1 MIPRYSL
8 NQVTSIWT
16 DKNRY
21 EIWLQIEILICE
33 KLCIDKK
40 ISKKDFLQIKKKAKI
55 DVEDIQKLDKKT
67 HHEIIA
73 FLNSISK
80 KIGKSSR
87 YIHQGITSSD
97 IIDTAFSIQLKK
109 STEIIITD
117 IKKLL
122 KVLKTKAYKYKKTI
136 CLGRT
141 HGIHAE
147 PTTFGL
153 KIAGFYAEMERNL
166 KRLKNA
172 KDGISI
178 CAISGAV
185 GTYATIH
192 PSVENFVAKKMGL
205 KSETVSTQIIPR
217 DRHANLF
224 SIFGIVA
231 SSIERIA
238 TEIRHL
244 QRTEVREVEEFFSK
258 NQKGSSA
265 MPHKKNPI
273 LSENLTGLSRFIR
286 SSVMPMMENI
296 VLWHERDISHSSVE
310 RILAPDVTIS
320 LNFALNRLTN
330 LISNLKIFPEN
341 MKKNLDLLNGLVFS
355 QALLLLMIDKKG
367 MERQKAYNIVQK
379 NAMDVWNSKKNFLET
394 IKKDRNVRGILND
407 SELSKLFNTNNYLKK
422 IDYIFSKIF
431 AFPS

>member
-109 STEIIITD
+109 STEIIIKD

-224 SIFGIVA
+224 SIFGIIA

-265 MPHKKNPI
+265 MPHKRNPI

-286 SSVMPMMENI
+286 SAVMPMMENI

-394 IKKDRNVRGILND
+394 IKKDRDIRGILND

-431 AFPS
+431 GK

>member
-1 MIPRYSL
+1 MIPRYS
-8 NQVTSIWT
+8 QGQISKIWT

-21 EIWLQIEILICE
+21 EIWFQIEVLVCE
-33 KLCIDKK
+33 KLYIDKK
-40 ISKKDFLQIKKKAKI
+40 ISKKDFLQIKKKGKV
-55 DVEDIQKLDKKT
+55 DVEDIQKLDRKT
-67 HHEIIA
+67 HHEVIA

-80 KIGKSSR
+80 KIGKSAR
-87 YIHQGITSSD
+87 HIHQGITSSD
-97 IIDTAFSIQLKK
+97 IIDTAFSIQLKQ
-109 STEIIITD
+109 SSEILIKDITQ
-117 IKKLL
+117 LL
-122 KVLKTKAYKYKKTI
+122 KALKTKAYKYKKTI

-166 KRLKNA
+166 ERLKKT
-172 KDGISI
+172 KDDISI

-185 GTYATIH
+185 GTYATID
-192 PSVENFVAKKMGL
+192 PSVENFVAKKMFL
-205 KSETVSTQIIPR
+205 KPETVSTQIIPR

-224 SIFGIVA
+224 SIFGIIA

-265 MPHKKNPI
+265 MPHKRNPI

-286 SSVMPMMENI
+286 SAVVPMMENI

-330 LISNLKIFPEN
+330 LISNLKIYPEN
-341 MKKNLDLLNGLVFS
+341 MKKNLDLLKGLIFS
-355 QALLLLMIDKKG
+355 QALLLVMIDKKG

-379 NAMDVWNSKKNFLET
+379 NAMNVWKSKKSFLET
-394 IKKDRNVRGILND
+394 IKEDKDIRGILSD
-407 SELSKLFNTNNYLKK
+407 SELSKLFNANNYLKK

-431 AFPS
+431 GK

>member
-109 STEIIITD
+109 ATEIIITD

-178 CAISGAV
+178 CAISGVV

-258 NQKGSSA
+258 DQKGSSA
-265 MPHKKNPI
+265 MPHKRNPI

-286 SSVMPMMENI
+286 ASVMPMMENI

-394 IKKDRNVRGILND
+394 IKKDKNVRGILND

-422 IDYIFSKIF
+422 IDYIFSKTF
-431 AFPS
+431 GK

>member
-1 MIPRYSL
+1 MIPRYS
-8 NQVTSIWT
+8 QGQISKIWT

-21 EIWLQIEILICE
+21 EIWFQIEVLVCE
-33 KLCIDKK
+33 KLYIDKK
-40 ISKKDFLQIKKKAKI
+40 ISKKDFLQIKKKGKV
-55 DVEDIQKLDKKT
+55 DVEDIQKLDRKT

-80 KIGKSSR
+80 KIGKSAR
-87 YIHQGITSSD
+87 HIHQGITSSD
-97 IIDTAFSIQLKK
+97 IIDTAFSIQLKQ
-109 STEIIITD
+109 SSEILIKDITQ
-117 IKKLL
+117 LL
-122 KVLKTKAYKYKKTI
+122 KALKTKAYKYKKTI

-153 KIAGFYAEMERNL
+153 KVAGFYAEMERNL
-166 KRLKNA
+166 ERLKKT
-172 KDGISI
+172 KDDISI

-185 GTYATIH
+185 GTYATID
-192 PSVENFVAKKMGL
+192 PSVENFVAKKMVL
-205 KSETVSTQIIPR
+205 KPETVSTQIIPR

-224 SIFGIVA
+224 SIFGIIA

-265 MPHKKNPI
+265 MPHKRNPI

-286 SSVMPMMENI
+286 SAVMPMMENI

-330 LISNLKIFPEN
+330 LISNLKIYPEN
-341 MKKNLDLLNGLVFS
+341 MKKNLDLLKGLIFS
-355 QALLLLMIDKKG
+355 QALLLVMIDKKG

-379 NAMDVWNSKKNFLET
+379 NAMNVWKSKKSFLET
-394 IKKDRNVRGILND
+394 IKEDKDIRGILSD
-407 SELSKLFNTNNYLKK
+407 SELSKLFNANNYLKK

-431 AFPS
+431 GK

>member
-422 IDYIFSKIF
+422 IDYIFSKTF
-431 AFPS
+431 GKK

>member
-8 NQVTSIWT
+8 NQATSIWT

-394 IKKDRNVRGILND
+394 IKKDRDVRGILND

-431 AFPS
+431 GK

>member
-224 SIFGIVA
+224 SIFGIIA

-431 AFPS
+431 RK

>member
-286 SSVMPMMENI
+286 ASVMPMMENI

-394 IKKDRNVRGILND
+394 IKKDRDVRGILND

-422 IDYIFSKIF
+422 IDYIFSKTF
-431 AFPS
+431 GK

>member
-258 NQKGSSA
+258 DQKGSSA
-265 MPHKKNPI
+265 MPHKRNPI

-422 IDYIFSKIF
+422 IDYIFSKTF
-431 AFPS
+431 GK

>member
-1 MIPRYSL
+1 MIPRYS
-8 NQVTSIWT
+8 QGQISKIWT

-21 EIWLQIEILICE
+21 EIWFQIEVLVCE
-33 KLCIDKK
+33 KLYIDKK
-40 ISKKDFLQIKKKAKI
+40 ISKKDFLQIKKKGKV
-55 DVEDIQKLDKKT
+55 DVEDIQKLDRKT

-80 KIGKSSR
+80 KIGKSAR
-87 YIHQGITSSD
+87 HIHQGITSSD
-97 IIDTAFSIQLKK
+97 IIDTAFSIQLKQ
-109 STEIIITD
+109 SSEILIKDITQ
-117 IKKLL
+117 LL
-122 KVLKTKAYKYKKTI
+122 KALKTKAYKYKKTI

-166 KRLKNA
+166 ERLKKT
-172 KDGISI
+172 KDDISI

-185 GTYATIH
+185 GTYATID
-192 PSVENFVAKKMGL
+192 PSVENFVAKKMVL
-205 KSETVSTQIIPR
+205 KPETVSTQIIPR

-224 SIFGIVA
+224 SIFGIIA

-265 MPHKKNPI
+265 MPHKRNPI

-286 SSVMPMMENI
+286 SAVVPMMENI

-310 RILAPDVTIS
+310 RILAPDVTIC

-330 LISNLKIFPEN
+330 LISNLKIYPEN
-341 MKKNLDLLNGLVFS
+341 MKKNLDLLKGLIFS
-355 QALLLLMIDKKG
+355 QALLLVMIDKKG

-379 NAMDVWNSKKNFLET
+379 NAMNVWKSKKSFLET
-394 IKKDRNVRGILND
+394 IKEDKDIRGILSD
-407 SELSKLFNTNNYLKK
+407 SELSKLFNANNYLKK

-431 AFPS
+431 GK

>member
-258 NQKGSSA
+258 DQKGSSA
-265 MPHKKNPI
+265 MPHKRNPI

-286 SSVMPMMENI
+286 ASVMPMMENI

-394 IKKDRNVRGILND
+394 IKKDRDVRGILND

-422 IDYIFSKIF
+422 IDYIFSKTF
-431 AFPS
+431 GKK

>member
-258 NQKGSSA
+258 DQKGSSA

-394 IKKDRNVRGILND
+394 IKKDRDVRGILND

-422 IDYIFSKIF
+422 IDYIFSKTF
-431 AFPS
+431 GK

>member
-1 MIPRYSL
+1 MIPRYS
-8 NQVTSIWT
+8 QGQISKIWT

-21 EIWLQIEILICE
+21 EIWFQIEVLVCE
-33 KLCIDKK
+33 KLYIDKK
-40 ISKKDFLQIKKKAKI
+40 ISKKDFLQIKKKGKV
-55 DVEDIQKLDKKT
+55 DVEDIQKLDRKT

-80 KIGKSSR
+80 KIGKSAR
-87 YIHQGITSSD
+87 HIHQGITSSD
-97 IIDTAFSIQLKK
+97 IIDTAFSIQLKQ
-109 STEIIITD
+109 SSEILIKDITQ
-117 IKKLL
+117 LL
-122 KVLKTKAYKYKKTI
+122 KALKTKAYKYKKTI

-166 KRLKNA
+166 ERLKKT
-172 KDGISI
+172 KDDISI

-185 GTYATIH
+185 GTYATID
-192 PSVENFVAKKMGL
+192 PSVENFVAKKMVL
-205 KSETVSTQIIPR
+205 KPETMSTQIIPR

-224 SIFGIVA
+224 SIFGIIA

-265 MPHKKNPI
+265 MPHKRNPI

-286 SSVMPMMENI
+286 SAVVPMMENI

-310 RILAPDVTIS
+310 RILAPDVTIC

-330 LISNLKIFPEN
+330 LISNLKIYPEN
-341 MKKNLDLLNGLVFS
+341 MKKNLDLLKGLIFS
-355 QALLLLMIDKKG
+355 QALLLVMIDKKG

-379 NAMDVWNSKKNFLET
+379 NAMNVWKSKKSFLET
-394 IKKDRNVRGILND
+394 IKEDKDIRGILSD
-407 SELSKLFNTNNYLKK
+407 SELSKLFNVNNYLKK

-431 AFPS
+431 GK

>member
-1 MIPRYSL
+1 MIPRYS
-8 NQVTSIWT
+8 QGQISKIWT

-21 EIWLQIEILICE
+21 EIWFQIEVLVCE
-33 KLCIDKK
+33 KLYIDKK
-40 ISKKDFLQIKKKAKI
+40 ISKKDFLQIKKKGKV
-55 DVEDIQKLDKKT
+55 DVEDIQKLDRKT
-67 HHEIIA
+67 HHEVIA

-80 KIGKSSR
+80 KIGKSAR
-87 YIHQGITSSD
+87 HIHQGITSSD
-97 IIDTAFSIQLKK
+97 IIDTAFSIQLKQSSEVLIK
-109 STEIIITD
+109 DITQ
-117 IKKLL
+117 LL
-122 KVLKTKAYKYKKTI
+122 KALKTKAYKYKKTI

-153 KIAGFYAEMERNL
+153 KVAGFYAEMERNL
-166 KRLKNA
+166 ERLKKT
-172 KDGISI
+172 KDDISI

-185 GTYATIH
+185 GTYATID
-192 PSVENFVAKKMGL
+192 PSVENFVAKKMVL
-205 KSETVSTQIIPR
+205 KPETVSTQIIPR

-224 SIFGIVA
+224 SIFGIIA

-265 MPHKKNPI
+265 MPHKRNPI

-286 SSVMPMMENI
+286 SAVVPMMENI

-310 RILAPDVTIS
+310 RILAPDVTIC

-330 LISNLKIFPEN
+330 LISNLKIYPEN
-341 MKKNLDLLNGLVFS
+341 MKKNLDLLKGLIFS
-355 QALLLLMIDKKG
+355 QALLLVMIDKKG

-379 NAMDVWNSKKNFLET
+379 NAMNVWKSKKSFLET
-394 IKKDRNVRGILND
+394 IKEDKDIRGILSD
-407 SELSKLFNTNNYLKK
+407 SELSKLFNVNNYLKK

-431 AFPS
+431 GK

>member
-1 MIPRYSL
+1 MIPRYS
-8 NQVTSIWT
+8 QGQISKIWT

-21 EIWLQIEILICE
+21 EIWFQIEVLVCE
-33 KLCIDKK
+33 KLYIDKK
-40 ISKKDFLQIKKKAKI
+40 ISKKDFLQIKKKGKV
-55 DVEDIQKLDKKT
+55 DVEDIQKLDRKT

-80 KIGKSSR
+80 KIGKSAR
-87 YIHQGITSSD
+87 HIHQGITSSD
-97 IIDTAFSIQLKK
+97 IIDTAFSIQLKQ
-109 STEIIITD
+109 SSEILIKDITQ
-117 IKKLL
+117 LL
-122 KVLKTKAYKYKKTI
+122 KALKTKAYKYKKTI

-166 KRLKNA
+166 ERLKKT
-172 KDGISI
+172 KDDISI

-185 GTYATIH
+185 GTYATID
-192 PSVENFVAKKMGL
+192 PSVENFVAKKMVL
-205 KSETVSTQIIPR
+205 KPETVSTQIIPR

-224 SIFGIVA
+224 SIFGIIA

-265 MPHKKNPI
+265 MPHKRNPI

-286 SSVMPMMENI
+286 SAVMPMMENI

-310 RILAPDVTIS
+310 RILAPDVTIC

-330 LISNLKIFPEN
+330 LISNLKIYPEN
-341 MKKNLDLLNGLVFS
+341 MKKNLDLLKGLIFS
-355 QALLLLMIDKKG
+355 QALLLVMIDKKG

-379 NAMDVWNSKKNFLET
+379 NAMNVWKSKKSFLET
-394 IKKDRNVRGILND
+394 IKEDKDIRGILSD
-407 SELSKLFNTNNYLKK
+407 SELSKLFNVNNYLKR
-422 IDYIFSKIF
+422 IDYIFSKTF
-431 AFPS
+431 GK

>member
-178 CAISGAV
+178 CAISGVV

-205 KSETVSTQIIPR
+205 KPETVSTQIIPR

-286 SSVMPMMENI
+286 ASVMPMMENI

-422 IDYIFSKIF
+422 IDYIFSKTF
-431 AFPS
+431 GK

>member
-1 MIPRYSL
+1 MIPRYS
-8 NQVTSIWT
+8 QGQISKIWT

-21 EIWLQIEILICE
+21 EIWFQIEVLVCE
-33 KLCIDKK
+33 KLYIDKK
-40 ISKKDFLQIKKKAKI
+40 ISKKDFLQIKKKGKV
-55 DVEDIQKLDKKT
+55 DVEDIQKLDRKT
-67 HHEIIA
+67 HHEVIA

-80 KIGKSSR
+80 KIGKSAR
-87 YIHQGITSSD
+87 HIHQGITSSD
-97 IIDTAFSIQLKK
+97 IIDTAFSIQLKQ
-109 STEIIITD
+109 SSEILIKDITQ
-117 IKKLL
+117 LL
-122 KVLKTKAYKYKKTI
+122 KALKTKAYKYKKTI

-166 KRLKNA
+166 ERLKKT
-172 KDGISI
+172 KDDISI

-185 GTYATIH
+185 GTYATID
-192 PSVENFVAKKMGL
+192 PSVENFVAKKMVL
-205 KSETVSTQIIPR
+205 KPETVSTQIIPR

-224 SIFGIVA
+224 SVFGIIA

-265 MPHKKNPI
+265 MPHKRNPI

-286 SSVMPMMENI
+286 SAVMPMMENI

-330 LISNLKIFPEN
+330 LISNLKIYPEN
-341 MKKNLDLLNGLVFS
+341 MKKNLDLLKGLIFS
-355 QALLLLMIDKKG
+355 QALLLVMIDKKG

-379 NAMDVWNSKKNFLET
+379 NAMNVWKSKKSFLET
-394 IKKDRNVRGILND
+394 IKEDKDIRGILSD
-407 SELSKLFNTNNYLKK
+407 SELSKLFNVNNYLKK

-431 AFPS
+431 GK

>member
-1 MIPRYSL
+1 MIPRYS
-8 NQVTSIWT
+8 QGQISKIWT

-21 EIWLQIEILICE
+21 EIWFQIEVLVCE
-33 KLCIDKK
+33 KLYIDKK
-40 ISKKDFLQIKKKAKI
+40 ISKKDFLQIKKKGKV
-55 DVEDIQKLDKKT
+55 DVEDIQKLDRKT

-80 KIGKSSR
+80 KIGKSAR
-87 YIHQGITSSD
+87 HIHQGITSSD
-97 IIDTAFSIQLKK
+97 IIDTAFSIQLKQ
-109 STEIIITD
+109 SSEILIKDITQ
-117 IKKLL
+117 LL
-122 KVLKTKAYKYKKTI
+122 KALKTKAYKYKKTI

-166 KRLKNA
+166 ERLKKT
-172 KDGISI
+172 KDDISI

-185 GTYATIH
+185 GTYATID
-192 PSVENFVAKKMGL
+192 PSIEIFVAKKMVL
-205 KSETVSTQIIPR
+205 KPETVSTQIIPR

-224 SIFGIVA
+224 SIFGIIA

-265 MPHKKNPI
+265 MPHKRNPI

-286 SSVMPMMENI
+286 SAVMPMMENI

-330 LISNLKIFPEN
+330 LISNLKIYPEN
-341 MKKNLDLLNGLVFS
+341 MKKNLDLLKGLIFS
-355 QALLLLMIDKKG
+355 QALLLVMIDKKG

-379 NAMDVWNSKKNFLET
+379 NAMNVWKSKKSFLET
-394 IKKDRNVRGILND
+394 IKEDKDIRGILSD
-407 SELSKLFNTNNYLKK
+407 SELSKLFNVNNYLKR

-431 AFPS
+431 GK

>member
-1 MIPRYSL
+1 MR
-8 NQVTSIWT
+8 
-16 DKNRY
+16 
-21 EIWLQIEILICE
+21 
-33 KLCIDKK
+33 
-40 ISKKDFLQIKKKAKI
+40 
-55 DVEDIQKLDKKT
+55 KT
-67 HHEIIA
+67 IA

-80 KIGKSSR
+80 KIGKSAR
-87 YIHQGITSSD
+87 HIHQGITSSD
-97 IIDTAFSIQLKK
+97 IIDTAFSIQLKQSSEVLIK
-109 STEIIITD
+109 DITQ
-117 IKKLL
+117 LL
-122 KVLKTKAYKYKKTI
+122 KSLKTKAYKYKKTI

-166 KRLKNA
+166 ERLKKT
-172 KDGISI
+172 KDDISI

-185 GTYATIH
+185 GTYATID
-192 PSVENFVAKKMGL
+192 PSVEIFVAKKLVL
-205 KSETVSTQIIPR
+205 KPETISTQIIPR

-224 SIFGIVA
+224 SIFGIIA

-265 MPHKKNPI
+265 MPHKRNPI

-286 SSVMPMMENI
+286 SAVMPMMENI

-310 RILAPDVTIS
+310 RILAPDVTIC

-330 LISNLKIFPEN
+330 LISNLKIYPEN
-341 MKKNLDLLNGLVFS
+341 MKKNLDLLKGLIFS
-355 QALLLLMIDKKG
+355 QALLLVMIDKKG

-379 NAMDVWNSKKNFLET
+379 NAMNVWKSKKSFLET
-394 IKKDRNVRGILND
+394 IKEDKDIRGILSD
-407 SELSKLFNTNNYLKK
+407 SELSKLFNANNYLKK

-431 AFPS
+431 GK

>member
-258 NQKGSSA
+258 DQKGSSA
-265 MPHKKNPI
+265 MPHKRNPI

-286 SSVMPMMENI
+286 ASVMPMMENI

-394 IKKDRNVRGILND
+394 IKKDRDVRGILND

-422 IDYIFSKIF
+422 IDYIFSKTF
-431 AFPS
+431 GK

>member
-8 NQVTSIWT
+8 NQATSIWT

-286 SSVMPMMENI
+286 ASVMPMMENI

-394 IKKDRNVRGILND
+394 IKKDRNIRGILND

-422 IDYIFSKIF
+422 IDYIFSKTF
-431 AFPS
+431 GK

>member
-224 SIFGIVA
+224 SIFGIIA

-265 MPHKKNPI
+265 MPHKRNPI

-394 IKKDRNVRGILND
+394 IKKDRNVRGVLND

-422 IDYIFSKIF
+422 IDYIFSKTF
-431 AFPS
+431 GK

>member
-1 MIPRYSL
+1 MIPRYS
-8 NQVTSIWT
+8 QGQISKIWT

-21 EIWLQIEILICE
+21 EIWFQIEVLVCE
-33 KLCIDKK
+33 KLYIDKK
-40 ISKKDFLQIKKKAKI
+40 ISKKDFLQIKKKGKV
-55 DVEDIQKLDKKT
+55 DVEDIQKLDRKT
-67 HHEIIA
+67 HHEVIA

-80 KIGKSSR
+80 KIGKSAR
-87 YIHQGITSSD
+87 HIHQGITSSD
-97 IIDTAFSIQLKK
+97 IIDTAFSIQLKQ
-109 STEIIITD
+109 SSEILIKDITQ
-117 IKKLL
+117 LL
-122 KVLKTKAYKYKKTI
+122 KALKTKAYKYKKTI

-166 KRLKNA
+166 ERLKKT
-172 KDGISI
+172 KDDISI

-185 GTYATIH
+185 GTYATID
-192 PSVENFVAKKMGL
+192 PSVENFVAKKMVL
-205 KSETVSTQIIPR
+205 KPETVSTQIIPR

-224 SIFGIVA
+224 SIFGIIA

-258 NQKGSSA
+258 DQKGSSA
-265 MPHKKNPI
+265 MPHKRNPI

-379 NAMDVWNSKKNFLET
+379 NAMNVWKSKKSFLET
-394 IKKDRNVRGILND
+394 IKEDKDIRGILSD
-407 SELSKLFNTNNYLKK
+407 SELSKLFNANNYLK
-422 IDYIFSKIF
+422 
-431 AFPS
+431 

>member
-1 MIPRYSL
+1 MIPRYS
-8 NQVTSIWT
+8 QGQISKIWT

-21 EIWLQIEILICE
+21 EIWFQIEVLVCE
-33 KLCIDKK
+33 KLYIDKK
-40 ISKKDFLQIKKKAKI
+40 ISKKDFLQIKKKGKV
-55 DVEDIQKLDKKT
+55 DVEDIQKLDRKT
-67 HHEIIA
+67 HHEVIA

-80 KIGKSSR
+80 KIGKSAR
-87 YIHQGITSSD
+87 HIHQGITSSD
-97 IIDTAFSIQLKK
+97 IIDTAFSIQLKQ
-109 STEIIITD
+109 SSEILIKDITQ
-117 IKKLL
+117 LL
-122 KVLKTKAYKYKKTI
+122 KALKTKAYKYKKTI

-166 KRLKNA
+166 ERLKKT
-172 KDGISI
+172 KDDISI

-185 GTYATIH
+185 GTYATID
-192 PSVENFVAKKMGL
+192 PSIEIFVAKKMVL
-205 KSETVSTQIIPR
+205 KPETVSTQIIPR

-224 SIFGIVA
+224 SIFGIIA

-265 MPHKKNPI
+265 MPHKRNPI

-286 SSVMPMMENI
+286 SAVVPMMENI

-330 LISNLKIFPEN
+330 LISNLKIYPEN
-341 MKKNLDLLNGLVFS
+341 MKKNLDLLKGLIFS
-355 QALLLLMIDKKG
+355 QALLLVMIDKKG

-379 NAMDVWNSKKNFLET
+379 NAMNVWKSKKSFLET
-394 IKKDRNVRGILND
+394 IKEDKDIRGILSD
-407 SELSKLFNTNNYLKK
+407 SELSKLFNVNNYLKK

-431 AFPS
+431 GK

>member
-224 SIFGIVA
+224 SIFGIIA

-286 SSVMPMMENI
+286 ASVMPMMENI

-422 IDYIFSKIF
+422 IDYIFSKTF
-431 AFPS
+431 GK